1 MEFRF
6 DIKHDK
12 MVILAFIL
20 AWDVEKTQYHG
31 TNKDLSLPVKD
42 NIVGL
47 RKSISNNEKWEIN
60 YTVIICLS

>member
-1 MEFRF
+1 
-6 DIKHDK
+6 

-20 AWDVEKTQYHG
+20 AWDVKKTQYHG